1 MSLTVLFISEN
12 SELKYSM
19 DFSIDLILELILVDI
34 GREMDVN
41 VSASEA

>member
-19 DFSIDLILELILVDI
+19 DFSIDLILELIPEDI
-34 GREMDVN
+34 GRERDV
-41 VSASEA
+41 ET